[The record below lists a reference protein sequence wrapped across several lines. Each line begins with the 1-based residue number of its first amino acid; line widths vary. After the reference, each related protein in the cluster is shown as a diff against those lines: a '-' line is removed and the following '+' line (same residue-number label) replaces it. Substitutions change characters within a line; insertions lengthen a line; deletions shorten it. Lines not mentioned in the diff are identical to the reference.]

1 MCAATCCIVNLPGN
15 LKSWPLGILNER
27 FYKVCSLLQ
36 ICSLTESNAKSP
48 KRSSM
53 FSVVKP
59 RNRPAR
65 KATRMAKDKQPK
77 PILKIYWVR
86 KKEKSPFMWKIVY
99 IGSARG
105 HQLRGT
111 CRKLPVGL
119 VQPRKKWESLGVES
133 KAWFWSSTQVD
144 WTPTQSRLK
153 YNQVHRKS
161 PFSLERGSLLNAAFP
176 LDFIRKTK
184 KKALLYYYIR
194 DCQMKMTSWVLRTA
208 GKEWPLK
215 PHYLRNSLIWSVPYP
230 PKHPRSFFFRYE
242 FTSPT
247 SLEKRP

>member
-1 MCAATCCIVNLPGN
+1 
-15 LKSWPLGILNER
+15 
-27 FYKVCSLLQ
+27 
-36 ICSLTESNAKSP
+36 
-48 KRSSM
+48 M
-53 FSVVKP
+53 FFPRGRVMFFP
-59 RNRPAR
+59 RNRPA
-65 KATRMAKDKQPK
+65 ATRMAKDKQPK

-161 PFSLERGSLLNAAFP
+161 PFSLERGPKCSLSFRFYTKNEKESIIILRLPNENDFLSLAHGGERVAAQAALFTQF
-176 LDFIRKTK
+176 LDLIGTLPS
-184 KKALLYYYIR
+184 KAPSVLLLQVWIY
-194 DCQMKMTSWVLRTA
+194 QPNLSWEEALK
-208 GKEWPLK
+208 GKEVAHWPLHGWM
-215 PHYLRNSLIWSVPYP
+215 PI
-230 PKHPRSFFFRYE
+230 FE
-242 FTSPT
+242 
-247 SLEKRP
+247 